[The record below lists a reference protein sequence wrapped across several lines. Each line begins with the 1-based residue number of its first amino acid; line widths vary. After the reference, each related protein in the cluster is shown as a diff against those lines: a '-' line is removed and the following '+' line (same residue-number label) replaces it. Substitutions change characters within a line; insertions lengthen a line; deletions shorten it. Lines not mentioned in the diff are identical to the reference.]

1 MSERPPGSPGSAT
14 ASAPPLWTLNFI
26 LVFLSSLSSY
36 TAFYCLIVCLPV
48 YIKEYG
54 GSTGMAGLA
63 LGVLTAAAVIIR
75 PFTGVALDRYGRRAI
90 FLGGLV
96 MFLLP
101 TVAYM
106 GMISVAL
113 LLIFRFIQGFG
124 WGICSTAAGTVA
136 ADVVPKSRLG
146 EGLGFFSL
154 TASLSVALAP
164 AMGLWLLEAFSFR
177 VMFAACSL
185 LSLLSIGLASII
197 KYPRLEKRS
206 REIKPA
212 FMEMAALRPT
222 GVALLIAMTDSS
234 IQSFLV
240 LYARQRG
247 LNSAWLCFTA
257 LAVATLVSRPLSGL
271 VVDRMG
277 KKGYDLV
284 IWLGVPIT
292 VAAVL
297 VLSRITDTWHLVF
310 GGALFGIGY
319 GLIQASMLALCVSL
333 VPTDRCGAANAT
345 YWTAFDIGIGVGS
358 IFWGIVAAHFGYL
371 MMFTLTAIPAALCL
385 VVHFFRP
392 VRSA

>member
-177 VMFAACSL
+177 VMFAVCSL